1 MYLVQKAEIGASVVA
16 AAGLQRRR
24 DLRLEEEW
32 KRGKRELEPS
42 LYKME
47 NGFISNG
54 DGFFFF
60 FKMNYSDVMCGKS
73 LAPNVGT

>member
-1 MYLVQKAEIGASVVA
+1 VAA

-60 FKMNYSDVMCGKS
+60 FQNELFRCDVRKIISPKCR
-73 LAPNVGT
+73 NID